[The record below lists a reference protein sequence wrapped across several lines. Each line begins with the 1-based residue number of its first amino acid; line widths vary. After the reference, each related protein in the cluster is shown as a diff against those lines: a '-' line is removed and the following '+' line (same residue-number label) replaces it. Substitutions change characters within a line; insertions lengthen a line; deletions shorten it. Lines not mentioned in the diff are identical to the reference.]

1 MMRDP
6 YHEPILLVGFLWEWE
21 WGVVWVAA
29 GPTSLGVF
37 VGFPS
42 DLGSPKPIFVL
53 G

>member
-6 YHEPILLVGFLWEWE
+6 YHESMLLVGFLWEWE

-37 VGFPS
+37 VDFQVIWGKEY
-42 DLGSPKPIFVL
+42 LNSP
-53 G
+53 